1 MSVTNVANHNRDTS
15 EPTFGFWRRSYAM
28 VVKEFIQLR
37 RDRVSFAMIV
47 MIPVMQLL
55 LFGYAINTTPR
66 HLPTAVLLQE
76 DSDLARSI
84 LRALENTAYF
94 RFTRKVHDVA
104 EFDDLLQSG
113 KVLFGVEIPRGFE
126 RAVRRG
132 DHPALLVAADA
143 TDPIAAGSALSTLGV
158 LVQTALAHDLQAG
171 DPPSMPF
178 EIRAHAR
185 YNPAASSRLNIV
197 PGLVGT
203 ILTMTML
210 IFTALSALGMVVQ
223 TALEHDL
230 FTGDPPSMPFEIRAH
245 ARYNPAASSRLNI
258 VPGLVGTIL
267 TMTMLIFTAL
277 SVTREIER
285 GTMENLLAMPI
296 RPVEVM
302 FGKITPYVLVGFIQA
317 TLIISIG
324 VLLFGVPVLGSMLIL
339 ALLTTLFITTNLS
352 IGYTFSTIVQ
362 NQLQA
367 MQLSM
372 MFFLPSILLSG
383 FMFPFAGMPIWA
395 QYIGE
400 GLPLTHYVRIVRAIM
415 LKGASLENLQYDTIA
430 LFALMLL
437 AMTIAVTR
445 FRRTLD

>member
-1 MSVTNVANHNRDTS
+1 MMTLLSTTAPRRRSSGN
-15 EPTFGFWRRSYAM
+15 FWRRTWAM
-28 VVKEFIQLR
+28 LIKEFIQLK
-37 RDRVSFAMIV
+37 RDRVSFAMII
-47 MIPVMQLL
+47 MIPLVQLL

-66 HLPTAVLLQE
+66 NLPTAVLLQE

-84 LRALENTAYF
+84 LKALENTAYF
-94 RFTRKVHDVA
+94 RFTREVHDVA
-104 EFDDLLQSG
+104 EFDNLLLSG

-143 TDPIAAGSALSTLGV
+143 TDPVAAGS
-158 LVQTALAHDLQAG
+158 
-171 DPPSMPF
+171 
-178 EIRAHAR
+178 
-185 YNPAASSRLNIV
+185 
-197 PGLVGT
+197 
-203 ILTMTML
+203 
-210 IFTALSALGMVVQ
+210 ALSALGMVMQ
-223 TALEHDL
+223 TALAHDL
-230 FTGDPPSMPFEIRAH
+230 FTGDPPSLPFEIRTH

-285 GTMENLLAMPI
+285 GTMENLLSMPI
-296 RPVEVM
+296 KPVEVM
-302 FGKITPYVLVGFIQA
+302 FGKILPYVLVGFIQA
-317 TLIISIG
+317 TLIVSIG
-324 VLLFGVPVLGSMLIL
+324 VLLFGVPVRGSLIML
-339 ALLTTLFITTNLS
+339 ALLSTLFITTNLS

-383 FMFPFAGMPIWA
+383 FMFPFAGMPVWA

-415 LKGASLENLQYDTIA
+415 LKGATLQNLQYDTMA

>member
-1 MSVTNVANHNRDTS
+1 MSVGSAASQNTGAR
-15 EPTFGFWRRSYAM
+15 EPPFGFWRRSYAM
-28 VVKEFIQLR
+28 VVKEFIQLK

-84 LRALENTAYF
+84 LKALENTSYF
-94 RFTRKVHDVA
+94 RFTREVHDVA
-104 EFDDLLQSG
+104 EFDDLLKSG

-143 TDPIAAGSALSTLGV
+143 TDPVAAGS
-158 LVQTALAHDLQAG
+158 
-171 DPPSMPF
+171 
-178 EIRAHAR
+178 
-185 YNPAASSRLNIV
+185 
-197 PGLVGT
+197 
-203 ILTMTML
+203 
-210 IFTALSALGMVVQ
+210 ALSALGMVVQ
-223 TALEHDL
+223 TALAHDL
-230 FTGDPPSMPFEIRAH
+230 FTGDPPSLPFESRAH
-245 ARYNPAASSRLNI
+245 ARYTPAASSRLNI

-285 GTMENLLAMPI
+285 GTMENLLSMPI
-296 RPVEVM
+296 KPVEVM
-302 FGKITPYVLVGFIQA
+302 FVKIVPHALVGFIQA
-317 TLIISIG
+317 VLIIGIG
-324 VLLFGVPVLGSMLIL
+324 VLLFGVPVRGGLAML
-339 ALLTTLFITTNLS
+339 ALLTTLFITTNLA

-372 MFFLPSILLSG
+372 MFILPSILLSG
-383 FMFPFAGMPIWA
+383 FMFPFAGMPVWA

-415 LKGASLENLQYDTIA
+415 LKGATLPNLQYDTIA
-430 LFALMLL
+430 LVALMLM
-437 AMTIAVTR
+437 AMTIAVMR